1 MNLAPNITL
10 TGMPRTY
17 SNGLQGIFE
26 TVAIMRHL
34 VREYKIN
41 PEVRQAA
48 TGIIF
53 LTPAKNEYAE
63 ASTLFN
69 YVRDHVRYLRDIANV
84 ETIVTPDKT
93 LLLQVGDC
101 DDQST
106 LLAAMLESVGYETR
120 FVVAG
125 YNGANVEHV
134 YLQVYVF
141 GEWFNCDPT
150 EPHEFGWSPPN
161 PSIIY
166 VERI

>member
-1 MNLAPNITL
+1 MNLAPNIQL
-10 TGMPRTY
+10 SAMPRSY

-26 TVAIMRHL
+26 TVAVMRHL
-34 VREYKIN
+34 VNEYKTN
-41 PEVRQAA
+41 PDVRQAA

-53 LTPAKNEYAE
+53 LTPEKDEYSE
-63 ASTLFN
+63 ACTLFN

-106 LLAAMLESVGYETR
+106 LLAALLESVGYETR

-125 YNGANVEHV
+125 YNGDNVEHV
-134 YLQVYVF
+134 YLQTYVN
-141 GEWFNCDPT
+141 GDWVNCDPT
-150 EPHEFGWSPPN
+150 EPHYFGWAPPE
-161 PSIIY
+161 PTIIY
-166 VERI
+166 VESV